1 MERKEGSGEE
11 GDQRASKGVVAGGR
25 EEEETWFAR
34 PHLVVLVGGDGDEG
48 GLGEDVG
55 AEGGVLGAEAVVL
68 VRLHDVQPGLVLV
81 HGVEDDLGMGRRRG
95 HLMGMEGGHDAA
107 QPPARRQ
114 VEEKERDQQTLPKK
128 FFSSSKASPLQPPP
142 SAWILLLLGASLP
155 RKAAPPQ
162 PIEPIRGFLFLPPS
176 FPPSSTLLWLQDK
189 LGPYL
194 LPPLQPWV
202 VLLCFPPPETLIHVS
217 TASGVLFLPPTAPT
231 STALA
236 SQPPFPVT
244 LQDMG
249 KEAGGGGVI

>member
-1 MERKEGSGEE
+1 MGRKEGSGEE

-25 EEEETWFAR
+25 EEEETWFAQ

-114 VEEKERDQQTLPKK
+114 GEEKRGTSRHSQKS
-128 FFSSSKASPLQPPP
+128 FFPPQK
-142 SAWILLLLGASLP
+142 LLLFSPPLSMDITCAGGISPQKSSPPTAKRAHQGLSFLAPFIPPKQHPSVATGQVGSLP
-155 RKAAPPQ
+155 DAPRAA
-162 PIEPIRGFLFLPPS
+162 
-176 FPPSSTLLWLQDK
+176 
-189 LGPYL
+189 LGCAA
-194 LPPLQPWV
+194 V
-202 VLLCFPPPETLIHVS
+202 FPPPETLIHVS
-217 TASGVLFLPPTAPT
+217 TASGGLFLPP
-231 STALA
+231 
-236 SQPPFPVT
+236 QPPPQQHRH
-244 LQDMG
+244 LSPPPQ
-249 KEAGGGGVI
+249 

>member
-1 MERKEGSGEE
+1 MGRKERSGEE
-11 GDQRASKGVVAGGR
+11 GDQRASKGVVAGAR

-48 GLGEDVG
+48 GLGEDMG

-95 HLMGMEGGHDAA
+95 HLMGMEGGTMLCSP
-107 QPPARRQ
+107 QPADRERKREGPA
-114 VEEKERDQQTLPKK
+114 DTPKK
-128 FFSSSKASPLQPPP
+128 VFSSSKASPLQPEP
-142 SAWILLLLGASLP
+142 SAWILLVLGASLP

-162 PIEPIRGFLFLPPS
+162 PKEPIRGFLFLPPS
-176 FPPSSTLLWLQDK
+176 FPPSSTPLRLQDK

-202 VLLCFPPPETLIHVS
+202 VLLCFPPRNPNTCLHVS
-217 TASGVLFLPPTAPT
+217 GWLFLPP
-231 STALA
+231 
-236 SQPPFPVT
+236 QPPPQQHRH
-244 LQDMG
+244 LSPPPQ
-249 KEAGGGGVI
+249 

>member
-1 MERKEGSGEE
+1 MGRKEGSGEE

-25 EEEETWFAR
+25 EEEETWFAQ

-107 QPPARRQ
+107 RPPARRQ
-114 VEEKERDQQTLPKK
+114 GEEKRGTSRHSQKSFFLLKS
-128 FFSSSKASPLQPPP
+128 FSSSAPP
-142 SAWILLLLGASLP
+142 SAWILLVLGASLP

-162 PIEPIRGFLFLPPS
+162 PKEPIRGFLFLPPS
-176 FPPSSTLLWLQDK
+176 FAPSSTPLWLQDK

-202 VLLCFPPPETLIHVS
+202 VLLCFPPPETLIHIS
-217 TASGVLFLPPTAPT
+217 TASGVLFLPP
-231 STALA
+231 
-236 SQPPFPVT
+236 QPPPQQHRH
-244 LQDMG
+244 LSPPPQ
-249 KEAGGGGVI
+249 

>member
-1 MERKEGSGEE
+1 MGRKEGSGEE

-25 EEEETWFAR
+25 EEEETWFAQ

-107 QPPARRQ
+107 RPPARRQ
-114 VEEKERDQQTLPKK
+114 GEEKERDQQTLPKK

-142 SAWILLLLGASLP
+142 SAWILLVLGASLP
-155 RKAAPPQ
+155 RKAAPLQ
-162 PIEPIRGFLFLPPS
+162 PKEPIRGFLFLPPS
-176 FPPSSTLLWLQDK
+176 FPASSTLLWLQDK

-194 LPPLQPWV
+194 LPPCSPG
-202 VLLCFPPPETLIHVS
+202 LCCCVSPPRNPNTRFHSQRGAV
-217 TASGVLFLPPTAPT
+217 PTPAAPT
-231 STALA
+231 STAQA
-236 SQPPFPVT
+236 SQPPSPVT

-249 KEAGGGGVI
+249 KEAGGG

>member
-1 MERKEGSGEE
+1 MGRKEGSGEE

-107 QPPARRQ
+107 RPPARRQ
-114 VEEKERDQQTLPKK
+114 GEEKERDQQTLPKK
-128 FFSSSKASPLQPPP
+128 FFPPQK
-142 SAWILLLLGASLP
+142 LLLFSLP
-155 RKAAPPQ
+155 RQHGYYLCWGHLSPEKQPPHSQKSPSGAFFSCPLHSPQAAPLCGY
-162 PIEPIRGFLFLPPS
+162 RTS
-176 FPPSSTLLWLQDK
+176 
-189 LGPYL
+189 
-194 LPPLQPWV
+194 WV
-202 VLLCFPPPETLIHVS
+202 LT
-217 TASGVLFLPPTAPT
+217 
-231 STALA
+231 
-236 SQPPFPVT
+236 
-244 LQDMG
+244 
-249 KEAGGGGVI
+249 